1 MAEPTAQSV
10 AASPAPSRYVA
21 VWGRVLTGWRRLPF
35 TVTAVV
41 AMLLLGI
48 GTRSLW
54 QRILDRSWLPNVA
67 YGVPSMEQGHWW
79 TVLSGSLFARGPW
92 MYLPMLVAFALLVGF
107 AEWWIGTKRAVL
119 ATVAGQIVGVGVTLG
134 FLFVLR
140 DSGWSWSERL
150 AGRLDV
156 GFSAG
161 ALAAATVAAVV
172 LRPPWRLRI
181 QLVLILYVV
190 VAALYIGTLGD
201 VIRLV
206 AVGVALAA
214 GPRLTSG
221 LGLRV
226 TVRPSRREWRLLTVG
241 LLVLI
246 AATSVVA
253 YLLPSDGPLGSTGN
267 ADGSWVDEAIVVVVS
282 AALVN
287 GLRKGR
293 RAAWRWAVAISAL
306 SVLLGL
312 LLVVFV
318 IVAEGFDLSYD
329 LDGAPLFIADRLL
342 WVALL
347 ALLIRSRRAYRV
359 PSARSRRRSVNGA
372 ADADTAIEL
381 LQRSGGSTLSWMTTW
396 PENSY
401 FVTADTCSYVAYQPH
416 AGVAVA
422 LGDPVGPAAGLGGA
436 VREFA
441 GMADRAGLVP
451 CLFSV
456 TEPTAQAAT
465 ALGWQHVQ
473 VAEDTLIDLPELQFR
488 GKSWQDVR
496 SALNKAGKQGITFR
510 MVTLAE
516 EDHSII
522 AQVRAISE
530 QWVGDKG
537 LPEMGFTLGGV
548 DEALDPHVRVGLA
561 EDADGVIQGVT
572 SWLPVYAEQA
582 RIHGW
587 TLDVMRRREDGFR
600 PVVEFLIASSCLAFQ
615 SDGAEFVSLSGAPLA
630 RTGTDERGAVL
641 DRLLDTLGAAL
652 EPLYG
657 FRSLHAFKTKFKPRY
672 QPLFLVYRDEADLPR
687 IGMAMTR
694 AYLPNTPL
702 RELLTLARTERKSIT
717 TK

>member
-1 MAEPTAQSV
+1 MT
-10 AASPAPSRYVA
+10 RYRRAGQQA
-21 VWGRVLTGWRRLPF
+21 VTGWQRLPF

-41 AMLLLGI
+41 LLLLIGI
-48 GTRSLW
+48 GTGSLW
-54 QRILDRSWLPNVA
+54 HRVADRPWLSNVA

-79 TVLSGSLFARGPW
+79 TVLSGSLFARTPW
-92 MYLPMLVAFALLVGF
+92 AYLPMLVAFALLVGF

-119 ATVAGQIVGVGVTLG
+119 AAVAGQLLGVGVTLG

-140 DSGWSWSERL
+140 DSAWSWAERL
-150 AGRLDV
+150 AGQLDV

-161 ALAAATVAAVV
+161 ALAAAMVASVV

-181 QLVLILYVV
+181 QLVLVLYVV

-206 AVGVALAA
+206 AVVAALATGPSLTRGL
-214 GPRLTSG
+214 GPR
-221 LGLRV
+221 V
-226 TVRPSRREWRLLTVG
+226 AVRPSRREWRLLTVG
-241 LLVLI
+241 LLLLI
-246 AATSVVA
+246 AATSVVS
-253 YLLPSDGPLGSTGN
+253 YLVPSDGPLGSTGD
-267 ADGSWVDEAIVVVVS
+267 ADASWIDVAIVVLVS

-293 RAAWRWAVAISAL
+293 RVAWRWAVALSTI
-306 SVLLGL
+306 SVLLGVL
-312 LLVVFV
+312 LAVFV
-318 IVAEGFDLSYD
+318 SVAEAFDLSYE
-329 LDGAPLFIADRLL
+329 LDGVAVFIVDRLL

-347 ALLIRSRRAYRV
+347 ALLVRGQGAFRV
-359 PSARSRRRSVNGA
+359 PSARSRRRSLTGA
-372 ADADTAIEL
+372 ADAGTAIEL

-422 LGDPVGPAAGLGGA
+422 LGDPVGLAAELGGA

-441 GMADRAGLVP
+441 GMADRSGLVP
-451 CLFSV
+451 CMFSV
-456 TEPTAQAAT
+456 TDATAQAAT
-465 ALGWQHVQ
+465 ELGWQHVQ

-516 EDHSII
+516 EDHSVI

-548 DEALDPHVRVGLA
+548 DEALDPRVRVGLA
-561 EDADGVIQGVT
+561 EDVDGVVQGVT
-572 SWLPVYAEQA
+572 SWLPVYGGEG
-582 RIHGW
+582 RVRGW
-587 TLDVMRRREDGFR
+587 TLDVMRRRDDGFR

-615 SDGAEFVSLSGAPLA
+615 ADDAEFVSLSGAPLA
-630 RTGTDERGAVL
+630 RTGKDEGGAIL

-672 QPLFLVYRDEADLPR
+672 EPLYLIYRDEADLPR
-687 IGMAMTR
+687 IGMALTR
-694 AYLPNTPL
+694 AYLPHTPL
-702 RELLTLARTERKSIT
+702 RELLGLARMGRTRVGTS
-717 TK
+717 